1 MESCAS
7 VAGTRHPGAPC
18 GLQLAAGQ
26 AEPGRIRSALGSPH
40 WAGMVEDSATLPSSK
55 SRHLGTPLTTLPPL
69 MVRYAFR
76 VGESGRDLS
85 HAENISSTAVAD
97 REACEPF
104 LPPSLT
110 SLMPMT
116 TPLSLTFSLTMSSAG
131 RMFAARLREPT
142 RNHVQVAVHLWL
154 GASCFSCMKRF
165 QGD

>member
-1 MESCAS
+1 
-7 VAGTRHPGAPC
+7 
-18 GLQLAAGQ
+18 
-26 AEPGRIRSALGSPH
+26 
-40 WAGMVEDSATLPSSK
+40 
-55 SRHLGTPLTTLPPL
+55 

-76 VGESGRDLS
+76 VGKSGRDLS
-85 HAENISSTAVAD
+85 HAENISSMAVTD

-142 RNHVQVAVHLWL
+142 RNHVQVAFTFGL
-154 GASCFSCMKRF
+154 ARPAFPA
-165 QGD
+165 